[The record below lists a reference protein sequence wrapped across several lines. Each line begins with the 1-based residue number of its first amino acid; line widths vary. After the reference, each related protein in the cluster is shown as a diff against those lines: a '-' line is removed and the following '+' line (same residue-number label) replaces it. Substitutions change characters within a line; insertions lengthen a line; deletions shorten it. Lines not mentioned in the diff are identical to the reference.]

1 MKSMNR
7 RVFLKSG
14 AVAAAAFTIGKSA
27 LGANGRIRVGV
38 IGLRNRGNQVA
49 DSMNAC
55 GRFEVAALCDCDRA
69 MYDVAVGKIG
79 RKLEKVPAFTQD
91 FRKVLDDPGI
101 DAVVVALPDHWHGL
115 ATVMALDAGKHVYVE
130 KPMSH
135 NILDGRAMVAAAA
148 RNPKLAVQVGT
159 QQRSG
164 PHFQEARDFIRGGG
178 LGKVGFARAWI
189 THDRDTVPRVPD
201 ADPPAGFDY
210 DLWVGPAPFRAYN
223 PELTHYNW
231 HFTWNF
237 GTGEMGNWGAHWIDI
252 VRWYLDLDL
261 PSAVLGIGGQLV
273 VKDAKETP
281 DTQTAIYQFPET
293 TVIWEQRLWT
303 TFGIN
308 GKGSGAEFNG
318 DKGSLVIGRDGWT
331 FFPKEGPPEKHGR
344 SEMELPHAVNFA
356 DAIQGTAKPIAP
368 VTEGH
373 KTAVMC
379 HLANIAARRNGKL
392 DFDPATE
399 QITNDPEA
407 QALAGRENRAPWP
420 QYVL

>member
-1 MKSMNR
+1 
-7 RVFLKSG
+7 
-14 AVAAAAFTIGKSA
+14 
-27 LGANGRIRVGV
+27 
-38 IGLRNRGNQVA
+38 
-49 DSMNAC
+49 
-55 GRFEVAALCDCDRA
+55 
-69 MYDVAVGKIG
+69 
-79 RKLEKVPAFTQD
+79 
-91 FRKVLDDPGI
+91 
-101 DAVVVALPDHWHGL
+101 
-115 ATVMALDAGKHVYVE
+115 
-130 KPMSH
+130 
-135 NILDGRAMVAAAA
+135 
-148 RNPKLAVQVGT
+148 
-159 QQRSG
+159 
-164 PHFQEARDFIRGGG
+164 
-178 LGKVGFARAWI
+178 
-189 THDRDTVPRVPD
+189 
-201 ADPPAGFDY
+201 
-210 DLWVGPAPFRAYN
+210 
-223 PELTHYNW
+223 
-231 HFTWNF
+231 
-237 GTGEMGNWGAHWIDI
+237 
-252 VRWYLDLDL
+252 
-261 PSAVLGIGGQLV
+261 

-420 QYVL
+420 QFVL